1 MNDTFDAVLE
11 TLHLD
16 SETLAHAPGAT
27 IVPRHATAESTPVLD
42 ELPTIAFESS
52 TARRPEMEWLGLLG
66 EGGMGRVALA
76 KQIGLERNV
85 AVKTPKSANDPR
97 IVESILQ
104 EAYVTGLV
112 EHPNVVPIYTLGR
125 DHKGA
130 PLIVMKRIEGDSWA
144 DVLARAG
151 EHDLLWHIKVLVQ
164 VCNALRYAHRRGIV
178 HRDIK
183 PENVMIGEF
192 GEVYLLDWGIAL
204 SVDEGA
210 SPLMPNRKRARGLA
224 GTPAYMAPE
233 MAEGNVAA
241 ISTRSDIY
249 LLGATLYEVITG
261 RPPHNGGNI
270 ADVLRLAYISAPPH
284 FEGDTPEPLQ
294 AIVRRAMA
302 RNPEDRYPD
311 VESFVGA
318 LENFLEHRG
327 SMELTQA
334 ARLILERLERSLN
347 EGQGPELTDLFAEC
361 RFGFQQALRQW
372 PENQAAAQGLRDL
385 SRSLIRFHLRQENI
399 KAARATL
406 DAMEM
411 PDLESKAMVEA
422 AEARRREQVHEL
434 ELLTKLA
441 ERFDPRISQ
450 GVRSFMMVLMGVAF
464 CGSAMWEWVSIDLAN
479 THEARVEHLMSLSRA
494 SGIAFLSLI
503 GFRRAMLINE
513 VNKRFALIMLSCLTI
528 MATLRLV
535 VVLAE
540 IPMTIGVWLEYPIYG
555 LGVGMLGVIFKK
567 RMALAGTPYLLV
579 TVLGAMDPKNAMLY
593 SGLCHL
599 LVFCGVAWVWRPGA
613 ALQKELGGA

>member
-1 MNDTFDAVLE
+1 MTDRFDALLE
-11 TLHLD
+11 TLQLD

-27 IVPRHATAESTPVLD
+27 IVPTSLATQNSPVLD
-42 ELPTIAFESS
+42 DLPTIAFESS
-52 TARRPEMEWLGLLG
+52 TARPPEMEWVGILG
-66 EGGMGRVALA
+66 EGGMGRVGLA

-85 AVKTPKSANDPR
+85 AVKTPKSPNDPR
-97 IVESILQ
+97 IIESILQ

-125 DHKGA
+125 DAKGA
-130 PLIVMKRIEGDSWA
+130 PLIVMKRIEGTSWA
-144 DVLARAG
+144 EVLAQPDS
-151 EHDLLWHIKVLVQ
+151 HDLLWHIKVLVQ

-183 PENVMIGEF
+183 PENIMIGEF

-204 SVDEGA
+204 SIDEGA
-210 SPLMPNRKRARGLA
+210 SPLMPNRTRARGLA

-233 MAEGNVAA
+233 MAEGNIAA
-241 ISTRSDIY
+241 IGTRSDIY
-249 LLGATLYEVITG
+249 LLGATLFEIITG
-261 RPPHNGGNI
+261 RPPHNGNNI
-270 ADVLRLAYISAPPH
+270 ADVLRLAYISAPPQ
-284 FEGDTPEPLQ
+284 FDASTPDALK

-302 RNPEDRYPD
+302 RNPDERYPD
-311 VESFVGA
+311 VESFLAA
-318 LENFLEHRG
+318 LESYLEHRG
-327 SMELTQA
+327 SMELTEA
-334 ARLILERLERSLN
+334 SRLILTRLETSSAD
-347 EGQGPELTDLFAEC
+347 GKGSELTDLFAEC
-361 RFGFQQALRQW
+361 RFGFRQALRQW
-372 PENQAAAQGLRDL
+372 PENEAAALGLRDL
-385 SRSLIRFHLRQENI
+385 SRSLIRFHLKQDNV

-406 DAMEM
+406 ESMDDA
-411 PDLESKAMVEA
+411 DAESRALVEA
-422 AEARRREQVHEL
+422 AEARRRAQVQEL

-464 CGSAMWEWVSIDLAN
+464 CGSAIWEWMSIDLSN
-479 THEARVEHLMSLSRA
+479 THEARVEHLVSLTRSM
-494 SGIAFLSLI
+494 GIAFIALI

-513 VNKRFALIMLSCLTI
+513 VNKRFALIMLSCLAI

-535 VVLAE
+535 IVLAE

-567 RMALAGTPYLLV
+567 RMAFAGTPYLLV
-579 TVLGAMDPKNAMLY
+579 TVLGAIDPPNAMLY

-599 LVFCGVAWVWRPGA
+599 VVFGGVAWVWRPGA
-613 ALQKELGGA
+613 ALQKELGGV